1 MRCSRLVVV
10 LFCSWVAVRAEAEPL
25 ARPNAEPRAEPL
37 AESLAA
43 PPAEAPLVEAP
54 GDGGKLPASLIEG
67 RLSILD
73 GDGKPLFSLKGK
85 DARSAKLYDSQ
96 GKEIGK
102 LTLTADK
109 IKAKSA
115 DDQALFELK
124 RKDDK
129 IMIKDA
135 KDKELFKLKLKG
147 DRLDFYG
154 PMDQKLYRIDKKAD
168 EWLLQDS
175 AGRLQA
181 QGRTQKDGVAVLDK
195 KGKLLH
201 ACPELK
207 GPMGLLFFDVRELTP
222 LQQSACLL
230 FFLRK

>member
-1 MRCSRLVVV
+1 MRCSRLAVV
-10 LFCSWVAVRAEAEPL
+10 LFCSFVAVRMEAKLLARSIAEPIAEPL
-25 ARPNAEPRAEPL
+25 V
-37 AESLAA
+37 A
-43 PPAEAPLVEAP
+43 PPAEAPLVDAP
-54 GDGGKLPASLIEG
+54 GAGGKLPASLIEG

-73 GDGKPLFSLKGK
+73 GDGKPVFSLKGK

-109 IKAKSA
+109 IKVKSG
-115 DDQALFELK
+115 DDQALFELN

-135 KDKELFKLKLKG
+135 KDKELFKMKLKG

-154 PMDQKLYRIDKKAD
+154 PTDQKLHRIDKKGD
-168 EWLLQDS
+168 DWLLEDS

-181 QGRTQKDGVAVLDK
+181 QGRTQKVGVAVMDS

-201 ACPELK
+201 TSPELK
-207 GPMGLLFFDVRELTP
+207 DSLGLIFFEVRELTP

-230 FFLRK
+230 FFLRD